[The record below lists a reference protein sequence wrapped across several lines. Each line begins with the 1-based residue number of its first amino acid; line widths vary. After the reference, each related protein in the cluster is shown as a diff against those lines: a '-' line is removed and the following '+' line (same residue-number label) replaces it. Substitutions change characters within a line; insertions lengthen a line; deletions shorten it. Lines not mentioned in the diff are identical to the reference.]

1 MSYVGRPSSTQAL
14 QSGRDLCP
22 AGADFF
28 GTIAIFW
35 TSSKVLGDRQAKG
48 LLRPHKDLVF
58 QQSRCEFSL
67 VKTLPQA
74 MEHGTLAVMNAELAV
89 QGPYMPPNR
98 LTADAKGACG
108 LFVRVPL
115 GDERENLHFPGR
127 QFVATA
133 GRERIL

>member
-48 LLRPHKDLVF
+48 LLRPHKDLAF

-74 MEHGTLAVMNAELAV
+74 MEHGALAVSLFEYPWVTNARISTSLAV
-89 QGPYMPPNR
+89 SLSR
-98 LTADAKGACG
+98 LLAA
-108 LFVRVPL
+108 
-115 GDERENLHFPGR
+115 RES
-127 QFVATA
+127 
-133 GRERIL
+133 